1 MNQNEKVL
9 ATAER
14 DRCWAD
20 LRENAERLSE
30 LVKGAKELK
39 LSSLDFLLFYQCIV
53 IVLADFMLFAEE
65 FSKEAEGSFKDGGV
79 GGALLRTLRDT
90 GYWKDM
96 IDDRLPTEKRLQA
109 VEKLRKSTWSSMF
122 TKKDEIIKLQA
133 VYPKIE
139 EDNMHLMLQCVAL
152 VGLELDLKKREI
164 EILDS

>member
-1 MNQNEKVL
+1 MNQDEKVL

-20 LRENAERLSE
+20 LRENADRLSE
-30 LVKGAKELK
+30 LLRGKEKDLNP
-39 LSSLDFLLFYQCIV
+39 LDFLLFYQCIV
-53 IVLADFMLFAEE
+53 IVLAEFLLFQEE
-65 FSKEAEGSFKDGGV
+65 FTKEAEVSPVDKGI

-96 IDDRLPTEKRLQA
+96 VDDKRPTEKRLKA
-109 VEKLRKSTWSSMF
+109 IEKLRKSTWGNMF
-122 TKKDEIIKLQA
+122 AKKDDIIKLQA
-133 VYPKIE
+133 IYPQLE
-139 EDNMHLMLQCVAL
+139 EENMGLMLQCVAL